1 MSIQD
6 DIEKLRALA
15 SSERIPVE
23 LIALI
28 QEGLLQMN
36 SEVAAILGDGHAFYE
51 GIGAKAATINEKL
64 SEAQAAC
71 LEYETAIHDAADKLE
86 RGIQ

>member
-6 DIEKLRALA
+6 DIEKLRSLA

-36 SEVAAILGDGHAFYE
+36 SEVAAILGEGHGFYH
-51 GIGAKAATINEKL
+51 GIGACAAQINEHL
-64 SEAQAAC
+64 AAAQAAC
-71 LEYETAIHDAADKLE
+71 LEYETAIHDAADRLE
-86 RGIQ
+86 QGGS